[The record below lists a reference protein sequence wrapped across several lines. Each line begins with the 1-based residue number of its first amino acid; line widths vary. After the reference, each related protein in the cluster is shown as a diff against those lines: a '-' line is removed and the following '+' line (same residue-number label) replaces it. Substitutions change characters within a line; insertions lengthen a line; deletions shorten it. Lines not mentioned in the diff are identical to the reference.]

1 VNVQDIMT
9 RVKRTFGDEAGVQI
23 TDADIFRWINDGQ
36 REIAVQ
42 NDALQTKGTL
52 ASVAGQQ
59 AYTLPADLLT
69 LQSVWFAGF
78 LVNPKSWQQAEEDII
93 ALGTPNVLQQG
104 QPSFYWTW
112 ANQINFYPVPSD
124 SVSSIVVF
132 YNRSPIQVATSLDS
146 LDLGVTYH
154 NAILQYVLQQAYEL
168 DEDWTASTTKQ
179 TQFEN
184 SLKDLSENETWNGR
198 RSYPVITVLP
208 EDQLIEGYYAG

>member
-1 VNVQDIMT
+1 MNVQDIMT

-23 TDADIFRWINDGQ
+23 TDADIFRWINDAQ

-42 NDALQTKGTL
+42 NDALQTKGTQT
-52 ASVAGQQ
+52 SVAGQQ
-59 AYTLPADLLT
+59 AYTLPTDLLT
-69 LQSVWFAGF
+69 LQSIWFAGF
-78 LVNPKSWQQAEEDII
+78 LVDPKSWQQAEEDII
-93 ALGTPNVLQQG
+93 ALGSPNVLQQG
-104 QPSFYWTW
+104 QPTFYWTW
-112 ANQINFYPVPSD
+112 AGQINFYPVPAD
-124 SVSSIVVF
+124 SVSTITIF
-132 YNRSPIQVATSLDS
+132 YNRAPVQVTSSIDN
-146 LDLGVTYH
+146 LDLGITYH

-179 TQFEN
+179 AQFEN

>member
-1 VNVQDIMT
+1 MT

-42 NDALQTKGTL
+42 NSALQTKGTL
-52 ASVAGQQ
+52 TSVAGQQ
-59 AYTLPADLLT
+59 AYTLPTDLLA
-69 LQSVWFAGF
+69 LQSIWFAGF
-78 LVNPKSWQQAEEDII
+78 LVDPKSWQQAEEDII

-104 QPSFYWTW
+104 QPTFYWTW
-112 ANQINFYPVPSD
+112 AGQINFYPVPGD
-124 SVSSIVVF
+124 STSTITIF
-132 YNRSPIQVATSLDS
+132 YNRTPIQVATSLDS
-146 LDLGVTYH
+146 LDLSVTYH
-154 NAILQYVLQQAYEL
+154 NAIMQYVLQQAYEL
-168 DEDWTASTTKQ
+168 DEDWTASTAKQ

-184 SLKDLSENETWNGR
+184 SLKDLSENETWSGR